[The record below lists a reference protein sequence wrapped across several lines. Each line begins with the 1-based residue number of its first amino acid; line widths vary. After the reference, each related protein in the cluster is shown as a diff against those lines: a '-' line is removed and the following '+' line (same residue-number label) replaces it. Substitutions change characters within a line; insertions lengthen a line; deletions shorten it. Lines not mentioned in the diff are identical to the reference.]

1 MVVRIMT
8 MIAVGLLGS
17 VVASAQVQKSDRAG
31 IKNFS
36 RVDATVACGGQVD
49 IAALSGLK
57 KDGYVSVINFR
68 LASEEGAN
76 VEQERAASEAAGL
89 KYIYLPFNVAA
100 PDSTVVDRFL
110 AAVADK
116 RNQPVFIHCGSA
128 NRVGGMWMIK
138 RVLQDKWSIDRAKE
152 EATAIGLNSA
162 PLTAF
167 VTDYINAHR

>member
-1 MVVRIMT
+1 MMVRIVA
-8 MIAVGLLGS
+8 IAAVALMGS
-17 VVASAQVQKSDRAG
+17 AGTYAQVQKSDREG
-31 IKNFS
+31 IRNFS
-36 RVDATVACGGQVD
+36 RVDATVACGGAVD
-49 IAALSGLK
+49 PAALSGLK

-100 PDSTVVDRFL
+100 PDSAVVDTFL
-110 AAVADK
+110 ASVADK

-167 VTDYINAHR
+167 VTEYINAHR